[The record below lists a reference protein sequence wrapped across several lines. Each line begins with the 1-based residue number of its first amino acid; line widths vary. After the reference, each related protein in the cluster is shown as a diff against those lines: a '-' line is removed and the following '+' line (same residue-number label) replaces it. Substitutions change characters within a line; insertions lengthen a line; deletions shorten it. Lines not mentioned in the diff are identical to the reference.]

1 MTNEERKLNTSCH
14 RVLISGAYGA
24 DNIGDEAM
32 LHAIIAQLRD
42 IEPDIG
48 ICVITRAPE
57 QARRLYGV
65 DAVFTF
71 DLFAVWR
78 EMKKADLFI
87 SGGGNLIQNVT
98 SRRSLWYYLNTL
110 SAAKK
115 RGCRVLM
122 YGCGI
127 GPLNG
132 EGDRRRAADI
142 LNGCVDCITL
152 REAESAQ
159 LLEELGVKKPEMLI
173 TADLVLSLEP
183 APAQEVDDFMADCG
197 MEPDGQYVCF
207 GLRPWSG
214 LDNKLDTLA
223 DAVRYTYETLK
234 LTPVFL
240 SMNYNFDRPTAERV
254 AQLAG
259 VPCIL
264 LPRIDRP
271 DMALGILGRMKLT
284 AAMRLHAV
292 LMSAS
297 LGVPVVGISYDPKV
311 SAFTSYVGCG
321 SSLELDCLDAQEL
334 REALSAASTADR
346 TVVPERVRALGQL
359 NAETL
364 ARFLN

>member
-1 MTNEERKLNTSCH
+1 MANEERKLNTSCH

-32 LHAIIAQLRD
+32 LHTIIAQLRD

-48 ICVITRAPE
+48 ICVVTRAPE
-57 QARRLYGV
+57 DAKRLYGV

-71 DLFAVWR
+71 DVLSLLR

-110 SAAKK
+110 SAAKRRK
-115 RGCRVLM
+115 CRVLM

-127 GPLNG
+127 GPLSG
-132 EGDRRRAADI
+132 EGDRRRAAGI
-142 LNGCVDCITL
+142 LNDCVDCITL
-152 REAESAQ
+152 REEESA
-159 LLEELGVKKPEMLI
+159 LLLNELGVTKPETLV

-183 APAQEVDDFMADCG
+183 APENEVLDFMQTCG
-197 MEPDGQYVCF
+197 MEPDGQYAGF
-207 GLRPWSG
+207 GLRPWPG
-214 LDNKLDTLA
+214 LETKLDTLA
-223 DAVRYTYETLK
+223 SAVRYTYETLG

-240 SMNYNFDRPTAERV
+240 SMNYNFDRPTADKV

-271 DMALGILGRMKLT
+271 DMALGILGKMKLT

-311 SAFTSYVGCG
+311 SAFTNHIGCG
-321 SSLELDCLDAQEL
+321 SSLELEGLDVQEL
-334 REALSAASTADR
+334 NTALLAASEAAKAA
-346 TVVPERVRALGQL
+346 VPEHIQALGQL
-359 NAETL
+359 NAKTL
-364 ARFLN
+364 ARFLD